1 MKNQI
6 FLFISVLFISTSV
19 FCQNGSVSIH
29 RDERLAQRISDYA
42 TVTPPN
48 TTPQIDGY
56 RVQITFEQSK
66 EAIETAK
73 SKFSQMYP
81 DIPIYTIYKAPNF
94 FLKAGD
100 FRSYNEAEKIKSKIE
115 GDFPTSNVIKEK
127 INLPKVQ

>member
-1 MKNQI
+1 MKSKLI
-6 FLFISVLFISTSV
+6 ILTGFV
-19 FCQNGSVSIH
+19 FVSLASFGQKGSVAIH
-29 RDERLAQRISDYA
+29 QDERLKQRVSDYG
-42 TVTPPN
+42 TVLPPN
-48 TTPQIDGY
+48 PTPQIDGY

-115 GDFPTSNVIKEK
+115 GNFPTSNVIKEK